1 VLRHGL
7 YLLPRLHRRTLL
19 ILLLL
24 TTGIIAPVVMVVHT
38 MQQYEMPPMHHLHN
52 GAMRYTPDW
61 SHGLVSIIFPSPE
74 QKELEAPYLF
84 DGILQAPWPGGYP
97 LPELKLPQTLSQN
110 HLEKEASN
118 SSHPLSSYSST
129 DPTSEPAAFLM
140 LHIFST
146 PRSQSRHKRQ
156 FIRNHSPLASVPL
169 SHRHLVEVK
178 FVIGYPDPNEPM
190 TPEIEKEEEEISREN
205 EQYGDVIRLKGL
217 YKGENMNNGK
227 SWEWLRW
234 VGRPGGRQAWWVLKC
249 DDDVSIL
256 LLTVSEEELLLIAHA
271 QTLPIMPN
279 LLPFL
284 TEQNPREPVYLGTAL
299 GHWLG
304 FHYYM
309 EGMMYGF
316 SWGVVSTID
325 WFTLEQSADGLF
337 DRSRRSPRPLW
348 TKRPSLG
355 LGMKMPKWAL

>member
-24 TTGIIAPVVMVVHT
+24 TTGFIAPVIMVVHT
-38 MQQYEMPPMHHLHN
+38 MRQYEMPPMHHLHN

-110 HLEKEASN
+110 RLENDASN
-118 SSHPLSSYSST
+118 FSRPLSSYST

-156 FIRNHSPLASVPL
+156 FIRHHSPLASVPL
-169 SHRHLVEVK
+169 SHRHLVEIK

-190 TPEIEKEEEEISREN
+190 TPEIEHEEEEITREN

-249 DDDVSIL
+249 DDDVSG
-256 LLTVSEEELLLIAHA
+256 VSLSSRSCLPNEEELLLI
-271 QTLPIMPN
+271 
-279 LLPFL
+279 
-284 TEQNPREPVYLGTAL
+284 
-299 GHWLG
+299 
-304 FHYYM
+304 
-309 EGMMYGF
+309 
-316 SWGVVSTID
+316 ST
-325 WFTLEQSADGLF
+325 
-337 DRSRRSPRPLW
+337 R
-348 TKRPSLG
+348 
-355 LGMKMPKWAL
+355 